1 MCLLQIAATADIHA
15 PLYLDMF
22 RDRLEN
28 LLKKKYSFSLFIIAG
43 DLIERGDLTQL
54 DKINKIIE
62 KINVPIIA
70 CFGNNEYE
78 EQEEEIRRK
87 CPSIRFLS
95 DQMEILRINEIKLGI
110 IGSRGCLD
118 QPTFWQR
125 KNIPGIMT
133 TYRNRMKK
141 LYDLAKRLQ
150 ADLKL
155 LVIHYPP
162 SYKVLEGENP
172 KYFSQMGSNKL
183 EGLVSYFDLVI
194 TAHAHNGRKLVFLNG
209 VPVYNVALPLNEDIL
224 VVKMEKRRKGLEA
237 FF

>member
-1 MCLLQIAATADIHA
+1 MSSLRIAATADIHA

-22 RDRLEN
+22 KDRLED
-28 LLKKKYSFSLFIIAG
+28 LLKKEHKFSVFIIAG
-43 DLIERGDLTQL
+43 DLIERGDLSQL
-54 DKINKIIE
+54 SKINEIIR

-78 EQEEEIRRK
+78 EKESEIRKK
-87 CPSIRFLS
+87 CPMIRFLS
-95 DQMEILRINEIKLGI
+95 DQMEILNIHEIKLGI

-125 KNIPGIMT
+125 KNIPGIATM
-133 TYRNRMKK
+133 YRNRAKR
-141 LYDLAKRLQ
+141 LYDLARRLQ

-155 LVIHYPP
+155 LIIHYPP
-162 SYKVLEGENP
+162 SYRVLEGENS

-183 EGLVSYFDLVI
+183 EKLVSYFDLVI

-209 VPVYNVALPLNEDIL
+209 IPIYNVALPLNKDIL
-224 VVKMEKRRKGLEA
+224 IIEIEKRRKGLEA